1 MFAIHKYHTRPINCK
16 PENLEQHVYTAA
28 PCDTHC
34 DYDER
39 GVGDARNPFRLGNQ
53 WVWCHIWFA
62 FVQQSTLMEGY
73 GKRKHRSTSEDREGT
88 GQSSHLGALKM
99 TAISRFKNGK
109 GGPSIV
115 ARAVRCG
122 NTPLLVAYRS
132 LRWCSPRYLGKGV
145 GSPLLTPRQRNQ
157 TPQGD
162 IYWHPLEI

>member
-1 MFAIHKYHTRPINCK
+1 M
-16 PENLEQHVYTAA
+16 YTAA

-34 DYDER
+34 DYDEGR
-39 GVGDARNPFRLGNQ
+39 MGGALNPFRLGNQ
-53 WVWCHIWFA
+53 WLRYRIWFA

-73 GKRKHRSTSEDREGT
+73 GKRKHRSTWDEDREGT
-88 GQSSHLGALKM
+88 GQSGHPGALKM
-99 TAISRFKNGK
+99 TAISRFKDGK

-115 ARAVRCG
+115 ARAVGGG
-122 NTPLLVAYRS
+122 NTPLLVAYKG

-157 TPQGD
+157 TPLGD